1 MVGRNDKQKAE
12 KAIEKGLELK
22 HAATFCFYFS
32 LFEAYLIMGEY
43 ENASLIAKSQLYT
56 IAPSLDVE
64 VSAHVH
70 QAKGEYEEAIQIL
83 IQRVG
88 PLAKIRSSYNLAQC
102 YFESGQSERAI
113 EAIHTAQRIYLHDF
127 DQAHR
132 RAAFYPRGFYLL
144 GRIYEKNGH
153 QNLAIEN
160 YEKLLNLWK
169 DADEDLP
176 ELIDAKARLAKL
188 KGLATK

>member
-1 MVGRNDKQKAE
+1 MHVGYD
-12 KAIEKGLELK
+12 
-22 HAATFCFYFS
+22 
-32 LFEAYLIMGEY
+32 
-43 ENASLIAKSQLYT
+43 
-56 IAPSLDVE
+56 
-64 VSAHVH
+64 
-70 QAKGEYEEAIQIL
+70 
-83 IQRVG
+83 
-88 PLAKIRSSYNLAQC
+88 LAQC

-113 EAIHTAQRIYLHDF
+113 ETIQTAQRIYFQYF
-127 DQAHR
+127 DTSWR

-169 DADEDLP
+169 DADKDLP

-188 KGLATK
+188 NGLATK